1 MREGGHPLMPRL
13 DELHLVTG
21 SVEDAEHA
29 VSAVARIARICA
41 EIHIMGG

>member
-13 DELHLVTG
+13 DELRLVTG

-29 VSAVARIARICA
+29 AKLMPSP
-41 EIHIMGG
+41 G